1 MTVLFFHPRSFFFLL
16 IIQKLS
22 LKSKERKTHSGQIQK
37 MAANNPMEARSP
49 IPWSTICETA
59 KGSISASLES
69 ENSVKSIIEA
79 ASSANAAAASSA
91 SEARV
96 AHAARHASRAAR
108 AIRANNIK
116 AFAKTTPLIRVRE
129 EASNLVPT
137 TNANGPAGLL
147 TTGTSD
153 QSVFANLGGS
163 DRSKVSN
170 NRSVIFWIAFLMLMI
185 GLIIAGLLIQ
195 FFARWLRERRLLSR
209 LHAPHQEESSGTP
222 SGGRNADVPSPVESF
237 SSGST
242 ITPTRYARGQLS
254 LTGEETIG

>member
-1 MTVLFFHPRSFFFLL
+1 
-16 IIQKLS
+16 
-22 LKSKERKTHSGQIQK
+22 

-79 ASSANAAAASSA
+79 ASPANAAAASSA
-91 SEARV
+91 SDARV
-96 AHAARHASRAAR
+96 AH

-195 FFARWLRERRLLSR
+195 FFARWLRKRRLLSR